1 MKRLLQHIDPSRNQL
16 AVAGWL
22 VLPVLL
28 IASIALAQPRGALP
42 PANAQVGSTAKWS
55 ITAFADG
62 KAISMWQADAVE
74 YMGHG
79 VFSFRSD
86 DHRDVMV
93 SGTVIVEANW

>member
-1 MKRLLQHIDPSRNQL
+1 MKWFDDKRRTAFYWIVTMFL
-16 AVAGWL
+16 VGYAGNM
-22 VLPVLL
+22 VF
-28 IASIALAQPRGALP
+28 AQPRGNLP

-86 DHRDVMV
+86 DKRDVMV
-93 SGTVIVEANW
+93 SGTVIVEANF